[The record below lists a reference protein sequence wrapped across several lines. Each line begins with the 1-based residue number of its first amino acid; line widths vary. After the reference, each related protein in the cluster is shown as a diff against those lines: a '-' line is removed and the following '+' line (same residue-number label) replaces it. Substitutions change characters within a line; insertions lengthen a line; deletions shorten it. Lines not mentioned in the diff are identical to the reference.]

1 MQASDHST
9 VVSSGSRGS
18 LWAGEVGGVF
28 DVVGVVPTILAECEW
43 DSSECRC
50 SDDGR
55 VNWFAKL
62 RRQVGLFLLTHTDAS
77 ASCLFSHCNTDAL
90 ITHYTR

>member
-43 DSSECRC
+43 DCVFDAVWGNALSC
-50 SDDGR
+50 S
-55 VNWFAKL
+55 L
-62 RRQVGLFLLTHTDAS
+62 SL
-77 ASCLFSHCNTDAL
+77 
-90 ITHYTR
+90 